1 MLKVN
6 EIYCSIQGES
16 SFAGLPCVFIR
27 LTYCNLRCN
36 YCDTEYAFHEGSEM
50 SIEGIVDK
58 VLAYKTD
65 LVELT
70 GGEPLFQEES
80 IKLIEAL
87 CEKGLKVL
95 IETSGSISIEN
106 IDMRATLIMDLKCPS
121 SLMMKKNL
129 YSNLEFIKST
139 DEIKFVL
146 ADRGDYDWMK
156 QIISEYALDLK
167 TNILVSCVF
176 NKVEPKQ
183 VVEWILEDKLQVRF
197 QLQLH
202 KYIWNPELKGV

>member
-36 YCDTEYAFHEGSEM
+36 YCDSEYAFYEGSEM

-80 IKLIEAL
+80 SKLIEVL
-87 CEKGLKVL
+87 CDKRLNVL

-106 IDMRATLIMDLKCPS
+106 IDKRATLIMDLKCPS

-176 NKVEPKQ
+176 NKVDPKQ

>member
-106 IDMRATLIMDLKCPS
+106 IDKRATLIMDLKCPS

-156 QIISEYALDLK
+156 NIIDEYALNLK